1 MKQERLRACKLEKI
15 RMENETKA
23 KENAQIKRAKTKAAK
38 GLKRLRR
45 LNECDYKRKQQKKQR
60 S

>member
-1 MKQERLRACKLEKI
+1 MKQERLRAFELEKI

-23 KENAQIKRAKTKAAK
+23 KENAQIKRAKTEAAK